1 MDERTKELIAIG
13 ASVGAHC
20 QPCLT
25 YHVEKARELG
35 IDDEDIR
42 LAIETGHMVEKGAMS
57 AMKKFSAS
65 ILDAASSTT
74 NCNCSADNAPPKACC
89 G

>member
-1 MDERTKELIAIG
+1 MDEKTKELIAIG

-25 YHVEKARELG
+25 HHVEAARELG
-35 IDDEDIR
+35 VDEDSIR
-42 LAIETGHMVEKGAMS
+42 SAIETGQTVERGAMS
-57 AMKKFSAS
+57 AMKKFCAELQPAKTCSTGCSGPRQQSAS
-65 ILDAASSTT
+65 
-74 NCNCSADNAPPKACC
+74 CC